1 MIPISA
7 VALGADEER
16 LVIEVLR
23 SGQLAQGPMVARL
36 EQEFAAYCGTRHAVA
51 VANGTVA
58 LVAALRVSGVG
69 PCTHRPTKPGRG

>member
-7 VALGADEER
+7 VVLGDDEEQ
-16 LVIEVLR
+16 LVVEVLR

-36 EQEFAAYCGTRHAVA
+36 EREFAAYCGTRHAVA

-58 LVAALRVSGVG
+58 LVAALRALGSSARA
-69 PCTHRPTKPGRG
+69 TRS